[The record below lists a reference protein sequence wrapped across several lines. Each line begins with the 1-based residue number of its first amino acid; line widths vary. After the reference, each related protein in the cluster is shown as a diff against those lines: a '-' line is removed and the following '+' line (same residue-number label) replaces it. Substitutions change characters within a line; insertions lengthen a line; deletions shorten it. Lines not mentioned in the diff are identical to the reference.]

1 MATST
6 IKKNIK
12 MYTITATTSYSG
24 AVNIGDYIHSG
35 HICSVRYADTH
46 VGLVYMR
53 DRSYFTCCNANMQP
67 LANEVVI
74 LEVLCIE

>member
-6 IKKNIK
+6 IKNHTK
-12 MYTITATTSYSG
+12 MHTITATTSYSG
-24 AVNIGDYIHSG
+24 AISISDYIRRG

-67 LANEVVI
+67 LANESVT